1 MPIPRFDAPQ
11 VGNAP
16 VEAARLNPGMA
27 PNPGVIGQGLQNAA
41 QGFGQ
46 IQHEADVLR
55 VTEAFTPL
63 ETDAADIV
71 LRATQI
77 KGKQITD
84 PEAYGGDQGASLTET
99 ALANLD
105 KAKTSR
111 MEGLSPSQQQKF
123 ENAYQRK
130 RADVQRMVSS
140 HETQQLGAMFNQVYT
155 DRDTV
160 LADTISKLGVRNGL
174 PDGELINANLADRVD
189 NARRWASSQGLDPDL
204 AAKAATADTYRSV
217 ISGLLV
223 GNNAQAAQ
231 AYFSD
236 HKMDLDEKTRLH
248 LEQVISQHVMAND
261 VQTLAQEAA
270 ASGKPLDQQLAWVD
284 EKTKG
289 NASLQKALSSE
300 VEHRFTVQERAKV
313 AARQDIEGQ
322 LWDMRFPTKPGQQA
336 VNMQDIRKSP
346 QWNDKRLTGEDRNAL
361 EAKWDSHSKRNENDP
376 ATRVAQFATYMRILD
391 DPKTLMGL
399 TDGQIASFTG
409 TLGADYS
416 MKLMEMKRKAA
427 GNLEALK
434 ANSLNDIPF
443 KDIAAE
449 YGIRTKG
456 SMSQEDSAR
465 LGLLRDKVL
474 DAVRTEQD
482 AVGKPLGPER
492 KEEILRQHLVDVK
505 VNQPGWWLGM
515 GDGTTEK
522 PLFEVKDFMELKAT
536 DEEKTLAVSY
546 LVQAESPINP
556 ANVQTMIDAIRA
568 RRAK

>member
-46 IQHEADVLR
+46 IAHEANVMR
-55 VTEAFTPL
+55 VTEAFNPF
-63 ETDAADIV
+63 EADVSEIV

-99 ALANLD
+99 TLANLE
-105 KAKTSR
+105 KAKTAR
-111 MEGLSPSQQQKF
+111 MEGLNPQQQQMF
-123 ENAYQRK
+123 EAAYQRK
-130 RADVQRMVSS
+130 RAEVQRMVSS

-289 NASLQKALSSE
+289 NAALQKSLSAE
-300 VEHRFTVQERAKV
+300 VEHRFQVQERTRV
-313 AARQDIEGQ
+313 AAEQDATGK

-336 VNMQDIRKSP
+336 VGMPQIMRSP
-346 QWNDKRLTGEDRNAL
+346 EWAALDGEKRNQLRAQWEGYT
-361 EAKWDSHSKRNENDP
+361 KRNENDP